1 MMTATKPLLAKTA
14 ADLMTRQVVTIPG
27 EMSLQ
32 AAAHLL
38 ARARISG
45 APVVDAEGRCVG
57 VLSAADFVSWAE
69 KGEQAARRDAA
80 PAHGY
85 SEWQVFDYDTLP
97 DDEVRRYMTA
107 DPVTAE
113 PTATVGE
120 LARNMMDA
128 RIHRLIVVDRDGRP
142 IGIVSS
148 MDILAAVAFEAT
160 IE

>member
-1 MMTATKPLLAKTA
+1 MMTATKPFLAKTA

-45 APVVDAEGRCVG
+45 APVVDSEGRCVG
-57 VLSAADFVSWAE
+57 VLSAADFVSWAG
-69 KGEQAARRDAA
+69 KGERAARRDAD
-80 PAHGY
+80 PAHGC

-97 DDEVRRYMTA
+97 DDEVRRFMTA

-113 PTATVGE
+113 PTATIGE

-128 RIHRLIVVDRDGRP
+128 R
-142 IGIVSS
+142 
-148 MDILAAVAFEAT
+148 
-160 IE
+160 